1 VLALWCALWSSLAH
15 AGVLRH
21 ALIVGANQGGG
32 NLEPLRYAE
41 LDAERVANVLV
52 ELGSYDAAHVTVLY
66 GPTEAELKAALR
78 AHAMVADA
86 FDEDLFTF
94 YYSGHADARGLR
106 IGNDLYPF
114 ETLRADIRAM
124 PSNVK
129 LGLLDACRS
138 GTITR
143 LKGAALS
150 EPFLVEDRLAA
161 EGEAWMTATSADESA
176 QESDKLR
183 GSFFTHYLLSGLRGA
198 ADTGDGEVSLDEAY
212 NYAFA
217 RVVDHTGGTEAG
229 AQHPNRDIRLKQ
241 EGELTLTKVSQGRA
255 TATLP
260 ADIAGRVMVL
270 RMPDRTP
277 VAEVMKVEGRAITLA
292 LSPGT
297 YHLRLSQ
304 GKDLR
309 EVQIFLTE
317 GSRVT
322 VSRWGALN
330 AELGA
335 PKGERVALD
344 ALELTRQ
351 HAEDSGRWAATA
363 LNVTDLRHSPV
374 LAASASTL
382 VPGAGQ
388 FYNGQ
393 WVKGGLYFV
402 GTAAFLGGSVFGAG
416 ANENFWNGSITGP
429 NMLRLT
435 AAMFYGAAIAD
446 AAWHTQKRETFRP
459 LKGWTMS
466 TTSLWSPNDVNAPY
480 TAGMNVEWLATKGV
494 SVSVDRIG
502 WTRTPDGENVWSLG
516 SRLQLGI
523 DGKHVRP
530 GLFLAL
536 GGRLRDPLVG
546 DATLMPTFGGGAAVR
561 WYITP
566 RYFVEHE
573 LRVETE
579 GGPAVFLFGG
589 GLGVHFGGGGAR
601 GG

>member
-1 VLALWCALWSSLAH
+1 MFSLWSSLAA

-52 ELGSYDAAHVTVLY
+52 ELGGYDPAHVTVLY
-66 GPTEAELKAALR
+66 GPDAVELRAALH
-78 AHAMVADA
+78 AHAMVAGA
-86 FDEDLFTF
+86 FDDDLFTF

-106 IGNDLYPF
+106 IGADLYPF
-114 ETLRADIRAM
+114 ETLRGDIRAM
-124 PSNVK
+124 DSDVK
-129 LGLLDACRS
+129 LGMLDACRS

-183 GSFFTHYLLSGLRGA
+183 GSFFTHYMLSGLRGA

-212 NYAFA
+212 TYAYD

-241 EGELTLTKVSQGRA
+241 VGELTLTRVALGRA

-260 ADIAGRVMVL
+260 AEVSGNVMIL

-277 VAEVMKVEGRAITLA
+277 VAEVAKVQGRAVTLA

-297 YHLRLSQ
+297 YRFRLSA

-309 EVQIFLTE
+309 EVEIGLTE

-335 PKGERVALD
+335 PKGERIALD
-344 ALELTRQ
+344 TLELARMHT
-351 HAEDSGRWAATA
+351 EDSRRWAGTA
-363 LNVTDLRHSPV
+363 LNVVDLRHSPTI
-374 LAASASTL
+374 AAGASAL
-382 VPGAGQ
+382 LPGAGQ

-393 WVKGGLYFV
+393 WVKGGLYFA
-402 GTAAFLGGSVFGAG
+402 GTAAFLGSSVFAAG
-416 ANENFWNGSITGP
+416 ASENFWNGSVTGP
-429 NMLRLT
+429 DMLRLT

-446 AAWHTQKRETFRP
+446 AAWHTHRREATRP
-459 LKGWTMS
+459 MKGWTLS
-466 TTSLWSPNDVNAPY
+466 TTSLWSPDAVGAPY
-480 TAGMNVEWLATKGV
+480 TAGMNVEWLATKGL
-494 SVSVDRIG
+494 SVSLDRVG
-502 WTRTPDGENVWSLG
+502 WTRTPAHENVWSLG
-516 SRLQLGI
+516 SRLQLVI

-530 GLFLAL
+530 GLFLAV

-546 DATLMPTFGGGAAVR
+546 ESVVMPTIGGGGSIR
-561 WYITP
+561 WYVTP

-579 GGPAVFLFGG
+579 GGPATFLFGG
-589 GLGVHFGGGGAR
+589 GLGVHFGR
-601 GG
+601 G

>member
-1 VLALWCALWSSLAH
+1 MFVLWTSLAA

-52 ELGSYDAAHVTVLY
+52 ELGGYDPAHVTVLY
-66 GPTEAELKAALR
+66 GPSAVELKEALH
-78 AHAMVADA
+78 AHAMVAGA
-86 FDEDLFTF
+86 FDDDLFTF

-106 IGNDLYPF
+106 IGSDLYPF
-114 ETLRADIRAM
+114 ETLRGDIRSM
-124 PSNVK
+124 DSNVK
-129 LGLLDACRS
+129 LGMLDACRS

-150 EPFLVEDRLAA
+150 EPFLYEERLAA

-212 NYAFA
+212 TYAYD

-229 AQHPNRDIRLKQ
+229 AQHPNMDIRLKQ
-241 EGELTLTKVSQGRA
+241 EGALALTRVAQGRA

-260 ADIAGRVMVL
+260 ADVVGRVMVI

-277 VAEVMKVEGRAITLA
+277 VAEVEKVEGRAVTLA

-297 YHLRLSQ
+297 YRFRLSQ

-309 EVQIFLTE
+309 EVEIFLSE
-317 GSRVT
+317 GSRIT

-335 PKGERVALD
+335 PKGEQVALD
-344 ALELTRQ
+344 ALELARQ
-351 HAEDSGRWAATA
+351 QAEHGRAWTAEA
-363 LNVTDLRHSPV
+363 LNGSDLRHSPL
-374 LAASASTL
+374 LAGTASTL
-382 VPGAGQ
+382 MPGAGQ

-393 WVKGGLYFV
+393 WVKGGLYFA
-402 GTAAFLGGSVFGAG
+402 GTAAFLGSSVFAAG
-416 ANENFWNGSITGP
+416 ASENFWNGSITGP
-429 NMLRLT
+429 DMLRLT

-446 AAWHTQKRETFRP
+446 AAWHSQKRESFRP
-459 LKGWTMS
+459 MRGWTMS
-466 TTSLWSPNDVNAPY
+466 TTSLWSPDAVGAPY
-480 TAGMNVEWLATKGV
+480 TAGMNVEWLAAKGL
-494 SVSVDRIG
+494 SVSLDRIG
-502 WTRTPDGENVWSLG
+502 WTHTPAGENVWSLG
-516 SRLQLGI
+516 SRLQLVI
-523 DGKHVRP
+523 DGKHLRP
-530 GLFLAL
+530 GLFLAV

-546 DATLMPTFGGGAAVR
+546 DPVLMPTIGGGGSVR

-589 GLGVHFGGGGAR
+589 GLGVHFGQAG
-601 GG
+601 

>member
-1 VLALWCALWSSLAH
+1 MFLLAVLSSLAN

-21 ALIVGANQGGG
+21 ALIVGANHGGG

-41 LDAERVANVLV
+41 LDAERVASVLV
-52 ELGSYDAAHVTVLY
+52 ELGGFDAAHVTVLY
-66 GPTEAELKAALR
+66 RPSASELKSALQ
-78 AHAMVADA
+78 AHAMVAGA
-86 FDEDLFTF
+86 FDDDLFTF

-106 IGNDLYPF
+106 MGNDLYPF
-114 ETLRADIRAM
+114 EVLRSDIGTMA
-124 PSNVK
+124 SDVK

-150 EPFLVEDRLAA
+150 VPFLVEDRLAA

-212 NYAFA
+212 SYAYA

-229 AQHPNRDIRLKQ
+229 AQHPLWDIRLKQ
-241 EGELTLTKVSQGRA
+241 EGVLALTRVSQGRA

-260 ADIAGRVMVL
+260 AEISGRVMVL

-277 VAEVMKVEGRAITLA
+277 VAEVIKVEGRAVTLA

-297 YHLRLSQ
+297 YRFRLSE
-304 GKDLR
+304 GKELR
-309 EVQIFLTE
+309 EVEIGLTE
-317 GSRVT
+317 GSRVN

-344 ALELTRQ
+344 ALELTRLP
-351 HAEDSGRWAATA
+351 AEDSRRWAASA
-363 LNVTDLRHSPV
+363 LNAPDLRHSPI
-374 LAASASTL
+374 LASTASVVL
-382 VPGAGQ
+382 PGAGQ
-388 FYNGQ
+388 FYNKQ

-416 ANENFWNGSITGP
+416 ANENFWNGSVTGP
-429 NMLRLT
+429 NFLRLT

-459 LKGWTMS
+459 MRGFTVS
-466 TTSLWSPNDVNAPY
+466 TSALWSPNDVEAPH
-480 TAGMNVEWLATKGV
+480 TAGLNVEWLAAKGLAV
-494 SVSVDRIG
+494 SLDRIG
-502 WTRTPDGENVWSLG
+502 WTRTPAHENVWSLG
-516 SRLQLGI
+516 SRLHLGF
-523 DGKHVRP
+523 DGKHLRP
-530 GLFLAL
+530 GLFLAV
-536 GGRLRDPLVG
+536 GGRLRDPLIG
-546 DATLMPTFGGGAAVR
+546 DSTFMPTVGGGGSIR

-579 GGPAVFLFGG
+579 GGPAAFLFGG
-589 GLGVHFGGGGAR
+589 GLGVHFAGNSRSGG
-601 GG
+601 

>member
-1 VLALWCALWSSLAH
+1 MFLWCATSLAQ

-66 GPTEAELKAALR
+66 GPTAAELKEALH
-78 AHAMVADA
+78 AHATVAGA

-114 ETLRADIRAM
+114 ETLRGDIRGM
-124 PSNVK
+124 DSDVK

-176 QESDKLR
+176 QESDQLR

-241 EGELTLTKVSQGRA
+241 EGELTLTRVSQGRA

-260 ADIAGRVMVL
+260 AEVVGRVMVL

-277 VAEVMKVEGRAITLA
+277 VAEVAKVEGRAVTLA

-297 YHLRLSQ
+297 YRFRLSQ

-309 EVQIFLTE
+309 EVEIGLTE

-335 PKGERVALD
+335 PKGERLALD
-344 ALELTRQ
+344 TLELARH
-351 HAEDSGRWAATA
+351 HAEDGRQWAATA

-374 LAASASTL
+374 LAAGASTL
-382 VPGAGQ
+382 LPGAGQ

-393 WVKGGLYFV
+393 WVKGGLYFA

-416 ANENFWNGSITGP
+416 ASENFWNGSVTGP

-446 AAWHTQKRETFRP
+446 AAWHTQKREEFRP
-459 LKGWTMS
+459 MRGWTMS
-466 TTSLWSPNDVNAPY
+466 TTSLWSPDDVGAPY
-480 TAGMNVEWLATKGV
+480 TAGLNVEWLATKGL
-494 SVSVDRIG
+494 SVSLDRIG
-502 WTRTPDGENVWSLG
+502 WTHTPARENVWSLG
-516 SRLQLGI
+516 SRLQLSLE
-523 DGKHVRP
+523 GKHLRP
-530 GLFLAL
+530 GLFLAV
-536 GGRLRDPLVG
+536 GGRLRDPRVG
-546 DATLMPTFGGGAAVR
+546 DTLVIPTIGGGGSVR

-589 GLGVHFGGGGAR
+589 GLGVHFAGG
-601 GG
+601 